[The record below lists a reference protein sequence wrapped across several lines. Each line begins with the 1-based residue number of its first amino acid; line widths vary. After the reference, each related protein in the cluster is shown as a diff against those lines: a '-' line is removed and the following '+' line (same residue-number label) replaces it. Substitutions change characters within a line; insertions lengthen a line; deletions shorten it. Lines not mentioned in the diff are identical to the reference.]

1 MYNGSLEPLFVFNKK
16 YHVTAQTKLYA
27 AAAAAAGWICA

>member
-16 YHVTAQTKLYA
+16 YHVIAQTKLYA
-27 AAAAAAGWICA
+27 AAAAGWICA